1 MRSTSRLRAARRLL
15 IGAGLV
21 GALLL
26 ASGALAQS
34 ERAAREE
41 LDSLGREID
50 SLADRL
56 TATGQA
62 RDSATQ
68 ALQVTET
75 ELAQTHQRLD
85 ALQTER
91 RGVEDEARVLRGHR
105 DRLQGE
111 RSAQVAA
118 LAEQFAALYRLGPT
132 PQLKLLLN
140 QNDPAELDR
149 MQAYLNR
156 LTRARQEKLD
166 DIARLDEALT
176 ATQSELDARQAELAE
191 LSKALEA
198 QSEQLARVSA
208 ERQSVVATLD
218 DRYAS
223 EADRLADLNQSREE
237 AEAQLRR
244 LQAEMARMSTPT
256 PTTHIGRTQGDL
268 PWPVQGAITAGFRGQ
283 DGVHYNGIVIE
294 AGANTP
300 VTSVHAGRVVFADWM
315 RGFGNLLII
324 DHGDQVMTLYAHLQ
338 RFSARP
344 GQQVGAGEEIGRVG
358 NSGGQGRAALYFEV
372 RNRGEPINPQRW
384 IARR

>member
-1 MRSTSRLRAARRLL
+1 MMKRPARALRRTLLSAGVVLALSAGGAA
-15 IGAGLV
+15 G
-21 GALLL
+21 
-26 ASGALAQS
+26 QD

-41 LDSLGREID
+41 LDALGQQID
-50 SLADRL
+50 SLATQLSETD
-56 TATGQA
+56 QA

-68 ALQVTET
+68 ALATVET

-85 ALQTER
+85 TLQAER
-91 RGVEDEARVLRGHR
+91 RTLDDETQALRRHR

-111 RSAQVAA
+111 RAGQVAA

-140 QNDPAELDR
+140 QSDPAQLDR

-156 LTRARQEKLD
+156 LTRARQQKLD
-166 DIARLDEALT
+166 DIAQLDSALAET
-176 ATQSELDARQAELAE
+176 ENELDARQTRLAALTDE
-191 LSKALEA
+191 LEA
-198 QSEQLARVSA
+198 QSEKLAETSA

-223 EADRLADLNQSREE
+223 EADRLADLNQTREE

-244 LQAEMARMSTPT
+244 IQAEMAQLAEAS

-268 PWPVQGAITAGFRGQ
+268 PWPVQGAISAGFRGQ

-294 AGANTP
+294 ASANTP

-324 DHGDQVMTLYAHLQ
+324 DHGDQVMTLYAHMQ
-338 RFSARP
+338 QFSARP
-344 GQQVGAGEEIGRVG
+344 GQQVSRGDEIGRVG
-358 NSGGQGRAALYFEV
+358 NSGGQSRAALYFEV